1 MNNITLSL
9 GSLTDSIQNWIGI
22 VQNVFEGLGTF
33 GNILLLL
40 LILIIGKFIVKGIG
54 KVATKALSKTNLD
67 EKLSAKFGSDTNITG
82 GIVGFIKA
90 IAFLFILLFG
100 LNIAGLTDVSEPI
113 KNLLNQFFGF
123 IPNLIVAGILGY
135 IIILIAGLI
144 KQLVSDVLN
153 ASKLDERLGST
164 PGTTPVS
171 GSLATALYAFILLL
185 CAPAVLDALGIEAIS
200 KPIKGIVESVV
211 SAIPKILI
219 AGILLAVGGLIGS
232 IAKRLVENILKGT
245 NVDSLPSKFGM
256 NLPTEGSRAL
266 SSIAGTVTMISIII
280 LTLTAAIKE
289 LDIDILSQASDGLF
303 TGYFNILLALIILAA
318 GIVASRFAYDHL
330 VGGNAQLAKIAKYAI
345 VIFTSVIALN
355 RSGIAT
361 DLTSLPYTVA
371 IYAAGVALGIGGA
384 IAVGLGGQDY
394 VSRWFSKR
402 G

>member
-1 MNNITLSL
+1 MNHITLSL
-9 GSLTDSIQNWIGI
+9 GALTDTIQNWIS
-22 VQNVFEGLGTF
+22 VVKEALGSLGMF

-40 LILIIGKFIVKGIG
+40 LILFIGKFIVKIIG
-54 KVATKALSKTNLD
+54 KVVTKALAKTNLD
-67 EKLSAKFGSDTNITG
+67 EKLSAKFGNDTNITG
-82 GIVGFIKA
+82 GIVGFVKA

-100 LNIAGLTDVSEPI
+100 LNIAGLDDVSEPI

-123 IPNLIVAGILGY
+123 IPNLIVAGILGF
-135 IIILIAGLI
+135 IIVMIAGLI

-171 GSLATALYAFILLL
+171 GSLAIALYAFILLL

-200 KPIKGIVESVV
+200 TPVKNIVNSVV
-211 SAIPKILI
+211 AAIPKILI
-219 AGILLAVGGLIGS
+219 AGVILAIGGLIGS

-245 NVDSLPSKFGM
+245 NVDSLPAKFGM
-256 NLPTEGSRAL
+256 NVPTEGSRAL
-266 SSIAGTVTMISIII
+266 SSIAGTVTMISIVI
-280 LTLTAAIKE
+280 LSLTAAIKE

-303 TGYFNILLALIILAA
+303 TGYFNILVALIILTA

-330 VGGNAQLAKIAKYAI
+330 VGGNAQLAKVAKYAI
-345 VIFTSVIALN
+345 VVFTSVIALD
-355 RSGIAT
+355 RAGLS
-361 DLTSLPYTVA
+361 DMTSLPFTVA

-384 IAVGLGGQDY
+384 IAIGLGGQDFM
-394 VSRWFSKR
+394 SRWFSKR